1 MIQTN
6 EIQKFNTL
14 LANYKGQSTKGY
26 DFNRQKLL
34 ANLIQ
39 DLEKQ
44 AERAAKEMEKAI
56 KPIKKE
62 LVEQHRAYMKQ
73 AIKLGIVNP
82 EPRREKAKDKYRF
95 KYYQRYL
102 QAMRRLGD
110 NTKFSLEQFHKIVS
124 SKRTVKLEQLKNQLT
139 NMANDKLIKKLN
151 SDGTL
156 YATPSENPELY
167 DTNRGGE

>member
-14 LANYKGQSTKGY
+14 LANYKAQPTKGY
-26 DFNRQKLL
+26 DFNRQKILVHLL
-34 ANLIQ
+34 H

-44 AERAAKEMEKAI
+44 AQRAEKEMEKAI

-95 KYYQRYL
+95 KYYQIYL
-102 QAMRRLGD
+102 QTMRRLGD
-110 NTKFSLEQFHKIVS
+110 NTKFTLEQFHKLVS
-124 SKRTVKLEQLKNQLT
+124 NRRSVSMAQLKNQLT

-151 SDGTL
+151 VDGTL

>member
-14 LANYKGQSTKGY
+14 LANYKSQSTKGY

-82 EPRREKAKDKYRF
+82 EPRREKAKEKYSF

-124 SKRTVKLEQLKNQLT
+124 AKRSVKLEQLKNQLT